1 MSERTTNI
9 LGYLTLFAILGAI
22 WVMFGE
28 DPTREQGARGERTF
42 SGLEERINE
51 VQAIELHQA
60 GGTATI
66 ARADSGWVM
75 RERSNY
81 KVANDKV
88 VALLRGIAL
97 SDRREPKTANKG
109 RFDRLELGGKAL
121 SVALK
126 DDTDGVLLQFDMG
139 KRTGSPNG
147 KSLTYVFQERD
158 TRAWLVT
165 ELAEASADPSWWLDS
180 NILEIDEKRVSDV
193 KVGGVWLTRKLEE
206 TNFVMQG
213 LREGE
218 TAAAYWQLREPAR
231 VISSFS
237 FDDVRKLSNPLS
249 DPVQT
254 ATLTTHD
261 GLTITTE
268 IFEMEGSVWAKFVA
282 AFDIEMRG
290 EGESGVLVAAP
301 EDGEAEAAAIRDMT
315 AGWVFKLNSSDA
327 EVLRRARADFLET
340 KTE

>member
-9 LGYLTLFAILGAI
+9 LGYFTLFAILGAI

-51 VQAIELHQA
+51 VQVIELHK
-60 GGTATI
+60 GGATATI
-66 ARADSGWVM
+66 ARTDAGWVM
-75 RERSNY
+75 RERSDY
-81 KVANDKV
+81 QVAGDKI

-97 SDRREPKTANKG
+97 SDRREPKTANKA
-109 RFDRLELGGKAL
+109 RFDRLELGGEAL
-121 SVALK
+121 SVVLK
-126 DDTDGVLLQFDMG
+126 DDTDGELLRFNMG

-147 KSLTYVFQERD
+147 RSLTYVFQEKD

-165 ELAEASADPSWWLDS
+165 ELSEASSDPSWWLNSDVLS
-180 NILEIDEKRVSDV
+180 IDEKRVSDV
-193 KVGGVWLTRKLEE
+193 KVGGVWLTRKLDE

-218 TAAAYWQLREPAR
+218 TAGAYWQLREPAR
-231 VISSFS
+231 VMSSFS

-254 ATLTTHD
+254 ITLTTHD
-261 GLTITTE
+261 GLTITAA
-268 IFEMEGSVWAKFVA
+268 IFEMEGSAWAKIDAV
-282 AFDIEMRG
+282 FDLEMRG
-290 EGESGVLVAAP
+290 EGESGILEAAP
-301 EDGEAEAAAIRDMT
+301 EDGEAEAAAIRGAT

-327 EVLRRARADFLET
+327 EILRRARADFLET